1 MTEERINQARSR
13 MEHDPNFSHMV
24 ERLLGVMEDYRFV
37 EGHNSAMYEEW
48 YHEAVALAETLHVE
62 YEGKRDISA
71 AVTFAEQA

>member
-37 EGHNSAMYEEW
+37 EGHNAQMYEEW
-48 YHEAVALAETLHVE
+48 YHEAVALAERLHVE
-62 YEGKRDISA
+62 FEAKRNTHA